1 MKKVLAFF
9 MTVVM
14 VCSMGT
20 TAFAAT
26 ATPSS
31 DKVTRNGYEQNV
43 QVYNID
49 GYNYFKLRDV
59 AKMLVNLPDEF
70 SVDYDAAKQM
80 IVIKTAGPDTYYE
93 GPTEFD
99 KVVATGVK
107 TATKG
112 NGDLLIDGKVVHLT
126 AYNID
131 GYNYFKLRDLGNAI
145 GFQVG
150 WDEAK
155 KCVNIVSSYGPP
167 DEMMQGVPGY
177 GQPEDDLPEGLGR
190 ATVVTESFYV
200 DVNESVGYWYDNYVF
215 FGNNVFVSWSAGG
228 EGGRVKFTNC
238 EFNCDLIV
246 AGASEDS
253 WVTLENCVFN
263 NGHGRY
269 FAE

>member
-9 MTVVM
+9 MTAVM
-14 VCSMGT
+14 VCSMGVT
-20 TAFAAT
+20 TAFGAT
-26 ATPSS
+26 AKASQ
-31 DKVTRNGYEQNV
+31 DKVAVNGQ
-43 QVYNID
+43 QIKMQAYNIN

-59 AKMLVNLPDEF
+59 AAAVNHSPASF
-70 SVDYDAAKQM
+70 YVGWDAQKQM
-80 IVIKTAGPDTYYE
+80 ITMDLGFPYDGSSDLGKPFVTGTKTANP
-93 GPTEFD
+93 
-99 KVVATGVK
+99 
-107 TATKG
+107 G
-112 NGDLLIDGKVVHLT
+112 NGDVLVMKNGTEKVVHLS

-131 GYNYFKLRDLGNAI
+131 GYNYFKLRDLGEVA
-145 GFQVG
+145 GFEVG
-150 WDEAK
+150 WDAGQ
-155 KCVNIVSSYGPP
+155 KCVNILSYSDAPP
-167 DEMMQGVPGY
+167 ADLSGDSLGFGVPEEPVKPTMVY
-177 GQPEDDLPEGLGR
+177 D
-190 ATVVTESFYV
+190 SFYV

-215 FGNNVFVSWSAGG
+215 FGDNVFVSWSAGG

>member
-9 MTVVM
+9 MTAVM
-14 VCSMGT
+14 VCSMGVT
-20 TAFAAT
+20 TAFGAT
-26 ATPSS
+26 AKPSS
-31 DKVTRNGYEQNV
+31 DKVTRNGHEMNV

-59 AKMLVNLPDEF
+59 AKMLINLPDEF
-70 SVDYDAAKQM
+70 SVDYDPLAQL
-80 IVIKTAGPDTYYE
+80 IVINTGWGYE
-93 GPTEFD
+93 GPAEFD

-107 TATKG
+107 TANPG
-112 NGDLLIDGKVVHLT
+112 NGDVMVNETIHHLT

-131 GYNYFKLRDLGNAI
+131 GYNYFKLRDLANAV

-150 WDEAK
+150 WDAEK
-155 KCVNIVSSYGPP
+155 KCVNIISSYGPP
-167 DEMMQGVPGY
+167 ADMY
-177 GQPEDDLPEGLGR
+177 DTPEEEPPANLGR

-215 FGNNVFVSWSAGG
+215 FGDNVFVSWSAGG

>member
-9 MTVVM
+9 MTAVM
-14 VCSMGT
+14 VCSMGAT
-20 TAFAAT
+20 TAFGAT
-26 ATPSS
+26 AKASA
-31 DKVTRNGYEQNV
+31 DKVAVNGQ
-43 QVYNID
+43 QVKMQAYNIN

-59 AKMLVNLPDEF
+59 AQVMNGTPATFQVGW
-70 SVDYDAAKQM
+70 DAGKQL
-80 IVIKTAGPDTYYE
+80 IVLELGKAYSGSSDVGKAAVTGTKTANP
-93 GPTEFD
+93 
-99 KVVATGVK
+99 
-107 TATKG
+107 G
-112 NGDLLIDGKVVHLT
+112 NGDVLIGGKVVHLS

-131 GYNYFKLRDLGNAI
+131 GYNYFKLRDLGEAA
-145 GFQVG
+145 GFEVG
-150 WDEAK
+150 WDAVQ
-155 KCVNIVSSYGPP
+155 KCVNVLSYSDAPP
-167 DEMMQGVPGY
+167 ADIY
-177 GQPEDDLPEGLGR
+177 DTPEDEPPAGLGR

-200 DVNESVGYWYDNYVF
+200 DVNKSVGYWYDNYVF
-215 FGNNVFVSWSAGG
+215 FGDNVFVSWSAGG